1 MRFNKNGT
9 FVLLTKYI
17 QASVIKTFRGFFLG
31 AASLLSFLFV
41 NRFQIQLVR
50 GKKITLNALVPYTCI
65 PLITSHVL
73 KNSPSN
79 FLSTI

>member
-1 MRFNKNGT
+1 MRFNKNST

-17 QASVIKTFRGFFLG
+17 QAYVIKIFRGFLG

-50 GKKITLNALVPYTCI
+50 GKKNQV
-65 PLITSHVL
+65 
-73 KNSPSN
+73 
-79 FLSTI
+79 

>member
-1 MRFNKNGT
+1 MRFNKNST

-17 QASVIKTFRGFFLG
+17 QASVIKFFRGFLG

-50 GKKITLNALVPYTCI
+50 EKKIKFNALVPYMCI
-65 PLITSHVL
+65 LLITSQML